1 MFEFSSSLTVDAL
14 FPDAIEANKTRSED
28 VIKKVDQVRG
38 MTSGA
43 GASASGQ
50 TGVCYDCWLIIDL
63 LKNAVES
70 LPELMEQKKELE
82 KHTTILKGIP
92 VILIH

>member
-1 MFEFSSSLTVDAL
+1 MFEFVSSLSVDAL

-50 TGVCYDCWLIIDL
+50 TGMYCV
-63 LKNAVES
+63 
-70 LPELMEQKKELE
+70 
-82 KHTTILKGIP
+82 G
-92 VILIH
+92 